1 MIYIFEKIKVPYEN
15 NNGQNALGN
24 NSYFD
29 PKMGTLGALIM
40 GSAVFYVNSEYGIDA
55 ASIATAKQAAYT
67 FFVGGS
73 IVKLSENMATYFENS
88 KVSKVMSVL
97 VPSTLTLGL
106 TYLVHSL
113 KGTPE
118 PLESTIPTLL
128 LAPPSFAIWG
138 NKKRNQLEE
147 LLKEQ
152 NKKENI

>member
-1 MIYIFEKIKVPYEN
+1 MFEKIKVQYEN
-15 NNGQNALGN
+15 TNSQNALGN

-29 PKMGTLGALIM
+29 PKMGILGAAIM

-67 FFVGGS
+67 FLVGGS
-73 IVKLSENMATYFENS
+73 MVRLCENVATYFQNP
-88 KVSKVMSVL
+88 KVSKVMSIL

-113 KGTPE
+113 KGTPD
-118 PLESTIPTLL
+118 PLESTVPTLL

-138 NKKRNQLEE
+138 NKKRNQLED
-147 LLKEQ
+147 LLNQQ
-152 NKKENI
+152 NKKEKI